1 MTNAMSGW
9 AARNSEGDTVA
20 ILDQRSFIDVVR
32 RQSMWSRNA
41 FTERLNLKWPILQ
54 APMGWLSTPALAA
67 AVSNAGGLGGLGM
80 WGFSAEDAERRIAGF
95 RQQSSGSLNVNYPL
109 WPEPRITLPA
119 SEAMRKRLQPHYD
132 AKGLGAV
139 PQPKG
144 AASEVSR
151 EHLAMLL
158 RAKPEMVSFHF
169 GLPRPEVVQAIKGA
183 GIFVISS
190 ATTVAEARTLEQCG
204 VDAVIAQG
212 TEAGGHRGTF
222 TGVDT
227 SMQPGLLALLPQVV
241 DAVSVPVIAAGGI
254 ADGRQVAA
262 AFMLGASAVQLG
274 TAFLR
279 CEEANVLEA
288 HRAAM
293 REASDAC
300 TIVTDMITGRPARY
314 IRNRLTDDLIASGLE
329 PVSFPAQL
337 SLTAPLEKTGDREF
351 MILLAGQSVA
361 LAKDTNAAALVA
373 SLAEETSRRLRT
385 FDD

>member
-1 MTNAMSGW
+1 MW
-9 AARNSEGDTVA
+9 A
-20 ILDQRSFIDVVR
+20 Q
-32 RQSMWSRNA
+32 NA

-80 WGFSAEDAERRIAGF
+80 WGFSPEDAERRIAGF

-109 WPEPRITLPA
+109 WPEPAITPKA
-119 SEAMRKRLQPHYD
+119 SDAMRERLQPHYD

-139 PQPKG
+139 PKPEG

-158 RAKPEMVSFHF
+158 RAKPQMVSFHF
-169 GLPRPEVVQAIKGA
+169 GLPRPEVVQAIKSA
-183 GIFVISS
+183 GVFVICS
-190 ATTVAEARTLEQCG
+190 ATTVAEARMLEQRG
-204 VDAVIAQG
+204 VDAIIAQG

-222 TGVDT
+222 TGVDMN
-227 SMQPGLLALLPQVV
+227 MQPGLFALLPQVV
-241 DAVSVPVIAAGGI
+241 DAVRVPVIAAGGV

-262 AFMLGASAVQLG
+262 AFMLGASGVQMG

-279 CEEANVLEA
+279 CEEANVFDA
-288 HRAAM
+288 HRAAL

-314 IRNRLTDDLIASGLE
+314 IRNRLTDDLIASGLQ

-337 SLTAPLEKTGDREF
+337 SLTAPLGTTGDRELTALF
-351 MILLAGQSVA
+351 AGQSAA
-361 LAKDTNAAALVA
+361 LAKDTNAAALVEA
-373 SLAEETSRRLRT
+373 LAQETSLRLRA
-385 FDD
+385 FRD

>member
-1 MTNAMSGW
+1 
-9 AARNSEGDTVA
+9 
-20 ILDQRSFIDVVR
+20 
-32 RQSMWSRNA
+32 MWSRNA

-109 WPEPRITLPA
+109 WPEPRITPQA
-119 SEAMRKRLQPHYD
+119 SEAMRKRLQPYYD

-158 RAKPEMVSFHF
+158 RAKPQMVSFHF
-169 GLPRPEVVQAIKGA
+169 GLPRPEIVEAIKDA
-183 GIFVISS
+183 GIFTISS
-190 ATTVAEARTLEQCG
+190 ATTVAEARTLDEGG
-204 VDAVIAQG
+204 VDAIIAQG

-222 TGVDT
+222 SGVDI
-227 SMQPGLLALLPQVV
+227 SMQPSLFALLPQVV
-241 DAVSVPVIAAGGI
+241 DAVRVPVIAAGGV

-279 CEEANVLEA
+279 CEEANVLHA
-288 HRAAM
+288 HRAAL
-293 REASDAC
+293 REANDAC

-314 IRNRLTDDLIASGLE
+314 IRNRLSDDLIASGLE

-337 SLTAPLEKTGDREF
+337 SLTAPLETTGDREVT
-351 MILLAGQSVA
+351 ILLAGQSVA
-361 LAKDTNAAALVA
+361 LAKDTNAAALVE
-373 SLAEETSRRLRT
+373 SLAEETSRRLHAFRG
-385 FDD
+385 